1 MPKQFYTIEAQF
13 ENKLSVEG
21 SVHKAQFQ
29 YVQFEAV
36 IAFDLIYDA
45 LLAGAAVME
54 QAVTAKKGTK

>member
-21 SVHKAQFQ
+21 SVHNAQFQ

-36 IAFDLIYDA
+36 R
-45 LLAGAAVME
+45 
-54 QAVTAKKGTK
+54 T